1 MLRSE
6 AKEHHQ
12 HAADIDERKLKEEK
26 EKQQQAILQAK
37 PDKEI
42 IKMIEDGQLPT
53 HSLEKQLADPLRAV
67 KIRRHVVSATDPR
80 LANGIK
86 TLPVEGMDYASVYGA
101 CAENVIGFIQIPVGT
116 AGPLLMDGEQCLV
129 PMATTEGALIAS
141 THRGLKA
148 IAQSGGAHCSV
159 IKDGMTRAPLL
170 KLPSVKMAVDL
181 KNWIEQPDNFYQI
194 AAAFNSTSRFARL
207 HNIKIAISGRY
218 VYLRFKSST
227 GDAMGMNMVSKGVE
241 KALEVMQDYFPDLQA
256 LSLSGNYCTDKKT
269 FCY

>member
-1 MLRSE
+1 
-6 AKEHHQ
+6 
-12 HAADIDERKLKEEK
+12 
-26 EKQQQAILQAK
+26 
-37 PDKEI
+37 
-42 IKMIEDGQLPT
+42 
-53 HSLEKQLADPLRAV
+53 
-67 KIRRHVVSATDPR
+67 
-80 LANGIK
+80 
-86 TLPVEGMDYASVYGA
+86 
-101 CAENVIGFIQIPVGT
+101 
-116 AGPLLMDGEQCLV
+116 
-129 PMATTEGALIAS
+129 
-141 THRGLKA
+141 
-148 IAQSGGAHCSV
+148 
-159 IKDGMTRAPLL
+159 MTRAPLL

-207 HNIKIAISGRY
+207 QNIKIAISGRY